1 MKGLS
6 VKLVPLIGAIA
17 ILFGASYLYAGAKAI
32 LAGERLG
39 GAFAAVFGFAGIALG
54 IALFRALRLLR
65 AHAAARAAE
74 GR

>member
-6 VKLVPLIGAIA
+6 LKLVPVIGAISL
-17 ILFGASYLYAGAKAI
+17 LFGASYLYAGAKAA
-32 LAGERLG
+32 LAGERIG

-54 IALFRALRLLR
+54 LALFRALRLLR
-65 AHAAARAAE
+65 AHAAARSAE

>member
-6 VKLVPLIGAIA
+6 LKLVPVIGVIA
-17 ILFGASYLYAGAKAI
+17 ILFGAMYVYAGLKA
-32 LAGERLG
+32 LVARDWMG
-39 GAFAAVFGFAGIALG
+39 GVFAAVFGFAGVALG
-54 IALFRALRLLR
+54 LALFRAMRLLR